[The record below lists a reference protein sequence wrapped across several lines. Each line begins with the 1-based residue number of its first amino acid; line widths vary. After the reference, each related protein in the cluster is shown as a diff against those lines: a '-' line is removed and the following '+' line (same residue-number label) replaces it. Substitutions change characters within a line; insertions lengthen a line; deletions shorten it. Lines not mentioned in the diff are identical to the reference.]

1 MRPGRRSW
9 LAAAAILLAGCSSSS
24 SVPNDQPSTSPA
36 YYAQHLAW
44 QPCENGFQCAR
55 LVVPFDYARPGGPRF
70 SLPVIKLPATDA
82 AHRVGDLVVNPGGPG
97 GSGVQY
103 ALAARGEFPA
113 AVLARFNI
121 VGFDPRGVGGSEPAL
136 SCMTGPELD
145 TYLSTDEMPDNAAQ
159 LATVVQQGKFYAS
172 RCEQNSRALLPYV
185 GTQNAA
191 RDLDVLRAALGQ
203 SRLTYLGKSYG
214 TYLGTWYAQLFPHR
228 VRALVLDGAVDPD
241 TTGLQSDAVQAEGF
255 QTAFGSFA
263 AWCRARSG
271 CPLGQDAAG
280 QLEALIVRA
289 NSRPLSQ
296 ELGTGQVASG
306 ALLLNGVAA
315 ALYSKSTWPDLK
327 DALVNAFNGDG
338 TVLVQLANLLLE
350 RNADGTYANL
360 VDANTAISCVD
371 RPWPRSLA
379 SWQAAASAA
388 ERAAPLFG
396 ASIVWGNL
404 PCAYWPVAAAPP
416 VAIKAAGAA
425 PILVVGTT
433 RDPATPYRWARAL
446 AADLSSGVLLGW
458 NGDGHTAYGEGSSC
472 VDTIVNAYLI
482 SLKVPRS
489 GTLCP
494 GAHQGGNSQG
504 PGERQQHHGGQLVP
518 PGELERV
525 RAHQQHHRGQRHQQ
539 AGHAQLGA
547 PPHRARHPR
556 DQEDRVQR
564 PRRVAAA
571 QLVGPQERRGG
582 LDRDQ
587 VAAAAV
593 RVRQPGEERHRVPP
607 RVDRVDVLEL
617 PARDGRDLRV
627 AVPDRREQPDRVPG
641 DRRGHPQRLLPE
653 DGDREPV
660 EELVPGETGRD
671 RHGVP
676 GGARVVQQPVDAA
689 QRQGLRR

>member
-1 MRPGRRSW
+1 M
-9 LAAAAILLAGCSSSS
+9 
-24 SVPNDQPSTSPA
+24 
-36 YYAQHLAW
+36 
-44 QPCENGFQCAR
+44 
-55 LVVPFDYARPGGPRF
+55 
-70 SLPVIKLPATDA
+70 
-82 AHRVGDLVVNPGGPG
+82 VNPGGPG

-103 ALAARGEFPA
+103 ALAARGEFPS
-113 AVLARFNI
+113 AVLARFDI

-241 TTGLQSDAVQAEGF
+241 TTGLQSDAVQAGGF

-404 PCAYWPVAAAPP
+404 PCAYWPVPAAPP

-489 GTLCP
+489 GTRLP
-494 GAHQGGNSQG
+494 RDQGGDARASPASGSSTTAGSWYRQENSNASELTSSTTAASVTSRQG
-504 PGERQQHHGGQLVP
+504 TRSS
-518 PGELERV
+518 
-525 RAHQQHHRGQRHQQ
+525 
-539 AGHAQLGA
+539 GA
-547 PPHRARHPR
+547 PPQRARHPR

-593 RVRQPGEERHRVPP
+593 RVRQPGEEGHRVPP

-653 DGDREPV
+653 DGEREPV

-676 GGARVVQQPVDAA
+676 GRARVVQQPVDAA